1 MKLPPLKL
9 VVLDTETTGFVP
21 RVHKVIEF
29 ASMSVENGEITK
41 EYEQLFFA
49 EEIPP
54 HVEVL
59 THIRTADIQ
68 NSPKFDDK
76 KEEILALLPKGTLL
90 VGQNLGFDLG
100 MLKGHDIDVTNYPWI
115 DTSMLAS
122 LVFPELESYSLGY
135 LSTVLNLNHE
145 PKHRALGDV
154 RATLELL
161 SACWERLCALPEKEA
176 QIIKDIMSKSSP
188 GYRILFEQLPVA
200 QNDMPQWLSHGTK
213 EESSITHIPRA
224 IALPPDEKNGT
235 FLMEEP
241 LDPTHLERIIRAAL
255 EKPQTTHWIAV
266 KNMDAT
272 FKRLTKD
279 TREDPRVG
287 IVSYAQQLLDAASAE
302 ALIKQDVLTA
312 DEATLAVKIQW
323 YKPTCRKDLPLH
335 GGEEPVWNGKVA
347 CTRKSVTYAAQ
358 FQELPSVILIDHK
371 QLLDII
377 ADPEH
382 VGWAKLDKDAH
393 IIIDDASMLED
404 TATKAFGWECS
415 IDDMRAAAEGND
427 VLTRLMDTFQ
437 LWIEKTRQFQDIRYL
452 TAGDLQTPEAKGIR
466 GLLAEVK
473 ERDGFSQQ
481 VQYRLSCMEKMI
493 DPENLANRIAWIE
506 QRQNGS
512 QSLSSVPERITML
525 LQAYL
530 YGHFHVSLVIPVGS
544 AKNMPEVIS
553 TNIRPTLHDAK
564 EELTYDI
571 PVSCDPSISVES
583 ILSDP
588 PPGKTVLLMPSK
600 GMIESLYVKYQDEL
614 EAKGVTMICQGMSG
628 GQGRMQ
634 AEFHAAQGSA
644 IWLLT
649 CWTFEGIDLPAGTVD
664 HLYLRSLP
672 FDHPSHTV
680 LSRRGLHYRDPF
692 NEYLFPR
699 LLHRLF
705 RVLRTYSRVR
715 SKTGDAFILDER
727 LQTKAYG
734 KKACEYLHSFTQKV
748 DVEVKTAATKPAEKK
763 VKKEKEP
770 PAQPSLF

>member
-1 MKLPPLKL
+1 MTLPPLKL

-21 RVHKVIEF
+21 RVHKIIEF

-59 THIRTADIQ
+59 THIKTADIQ
-68 NSPKFDDK
+68 NSPKFDDRR
-76 KEEILALLPKGTLL
+76 EEILALLPSGTLL

-100 MLKGHDIDVTNYPWI
+100 MLKGHDIDVTQYPWI

-161 SACWERLCALPEKEA
+161 AACWERLCALPENEAKTIKE
-176 QIIKDIMSKSSP
+176 IMAKSSP
-188 GYRILFEQLPVA
+188 GYQMLFEHLPV
-200 QNDMPQWLSHGTK
+200 QKNDTPWWLTQGTK
-213 EESSITHIPRA
+213 EESHVKEAASA
-224 IALPPDEKNGT
+224 IALPPDEKNGM
-235 FLMEEP
+235 FLIEEP
-241 LDPTHLERIIRAAL
+241 LDPTHLERVIRAAL
-255 EKPQTTHWIAV
+255 EKPDTVHWVAV

-272 FKRLTKD
+272 LKRLSTE

-287 IVSYAQQLLDAASAE
+287 IVSYAQQLLDTESAE
-302 ALIKQDVLTA
+302 SLLKQEVLTA

-323 YKPTCRKDLPLH
+323 YKPKCRKDLPLH

-347 CTRKSVTYAAQ
+347 CTRKSMTYAAQ
-358 FQELPSVILIDHK
+358 FQELPSVILIDHR
-371 QLLDII
+371 QMLDII

-415 IDDMRAAAEGND
+415 IDDMRAAAEGNE
-427 VLTRLMDTFQ
+427 VLTKLMDTFQ

-452 TAGDLQTPEAKGIR
+452 TPGDLQTPEAKGLR

-473 ERDGFSQQ
+473 DRDGFSQQ
-481 VQYRLSCMEKMI
+481 VQYRLLCMERMI

-512 QSLSSVPERITML
+512 QTLSSVPERITLL

-530 YGHFHVSLVIPVGS
+530 YGHFHVSLIIPVGS
-544 AKNMPEVIS
+544 AANMPEAIP
-553 TNIRPTLHDAK
+553 TNLRPTLHNTK
-564 EELTYDI
+564 EEKMSDI

-583 ILSDP
+583 ILSNP
-588 PPGKTVLLMPSK
+588 PSGKTVLLIPSK

-634 AEFHAAQGSA
+634 AEFHAAEGSA

-680 LSRRGLHYRDPF
+680 LSKRALHYRDPF

-715 SKTGDAFILDER
+715 STTGDVFILDER
-727 LQTKAYG
+727 LQSKAYG
-734 KKACEYLHSFTQKV
+734 KKACEYLHSFT
-748 DVEVKTAATKPAEKK
+748 KK
-763 VKKEKEP
+763 VEPQDQPAPVKSVAKKPKKEKEP
-770 PAQPSLF
+770 PSQPSLF